1 MSKELAE
8 ETAKNIVISNI
19 ELEEFAMTNSGFE
32 EVTAD
37 DLAIPFIRLLSQLSP
52 QLQKQEGAYV
62 KGAEAG
68 DFYNTVLNEAYN
80 GTEGITVIPCHY
92 NRRYIE
98 WKLRE
103 NGGGYVN
110 SYMPD
115 DAIKSTTITDTQN
128 RDILP
133 NGNQLQNTANFYV
146 LMAHPTMG
154 LQKALIC
161 MSSTQLKKAKK
172 WLTQA
177 QSLMAEGK
185 NGMFVL
191 PLCSSVYKLVSVAE
205 KNEKGNWFGFE
216 VSRERGLNLDD
227 HDDSMLFKHAVSF
240 SQSVKAGEV
249 SIKDET
255 LGHDSKDQITDGLEE
270 NSVM

>member
-1 MSKELAE
+1 
-8 ETAKNIVISNI
+8 
-19 ELEEFAMTNSGFE
+19 
-32 EVTAD
+32 
-37 DLAIPFIRLLSQLSP
+37 
-52 QLQKQEGAYV
+52 
-62 KGAEAG
+62 
-68 DFYNTVLNEAYN
+68 
-80 GTEGITVIPCHY
+80 
-92 NRRYIE
+92 
-98 WKLRE
+98 
-103 NGGGYVN
+103 
-110 SYMPD
+110 
-115 DAIKSTTITDTQN
+115 
-128 RDILP
+128 
-133 NGNQLQNTANFYV
+133 
-146 LMAHPTMG
+146 
-154 LQKALIC
+154 